1 MQTIDTSVQT
11 TSHFVRTLPFR
22 KQLLKRRCE
31 ISHSLRFL
39 EWYYLSGISVN
50 RTETQ
55 RPHGCQANAT
65 PAQWCDA
72 PGRRLVPISS
82 KSVHHNPR
90 LCAVGLLRGTPLD
103 RPRIEVGLFSSTDQR
118 ARGVP
123 IAHGA
128 QQRLDHP
135 ADVLTLL
142 HPQFQRMGSLFIS
155 FLRFFHERKQ
165 LFLECQRRVLGPLFL
180 NLGHSSN
187 TFV

>member
-1 MQTIDTSVQT
+1 VQTIDTSVQT
-11 TSHFVRTLPFR
+11 TSHFVRALPFR

-55 RPHGCQANAT
+55 RRHGCQANAT

-90 LCAVGLLRGTPLD
+90 LCAVANCYDDVNQYYSGRPQIIDTTSHAVALHALGTP
-103 RPRIEVGLFSSTDQR
+103 PRHPPGYRIPFS
-118 ARGVP
+118 
-123 IAHGA
+123 
-128 QQRLDHP
+128 
-135 ADVLTLL
+135 
-142 HPQFQRMGSLFIS
+142 
-155 FLRFFHERKQ
+155 
-165 LFLECQRRVLGPLFL
+165 
-180 NLGHSSN
+180 
-187 TFV
+187 